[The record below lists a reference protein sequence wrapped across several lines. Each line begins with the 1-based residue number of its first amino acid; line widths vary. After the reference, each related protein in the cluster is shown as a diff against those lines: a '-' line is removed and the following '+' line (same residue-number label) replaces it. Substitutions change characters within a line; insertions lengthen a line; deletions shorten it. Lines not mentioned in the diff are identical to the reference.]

1 MPDTSYNGYAGRS
14 QANTVSKEADE
25 LYHVFMAEITSYGPG
40 YKGLSAEQKAAAE
53 SIYYTYNSMKE
64 NRDYPSLMEAMENL
78 EEIRRE
84 AGGGQG
90 G

>member
-1 MPDTSYNGYAGRS
+1 MMLIRRHCARW
-14 QANTVSKEADE
+14 E
-25 LYHVFMAEITSYGPG
+25 
-40 YKGLSAEQKAAAE
+40 AAAE
-53 SIYYTYNSMKE
+53 SIYNTYNSMKE